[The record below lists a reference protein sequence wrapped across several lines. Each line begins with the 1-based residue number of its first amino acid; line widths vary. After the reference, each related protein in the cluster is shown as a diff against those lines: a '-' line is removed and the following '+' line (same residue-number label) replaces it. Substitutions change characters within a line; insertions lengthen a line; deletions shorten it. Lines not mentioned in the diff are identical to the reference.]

1 MLSTKF
7 FTNGMWRL
15 SMASI
20 ILGRLVNFKNWKL
33 MCNKWSSNGWASTIS
48 FLGKCLS
55 KCEKKED
62 NHYTFYFGRFEKFA
76 KKVGFLD

>member
-1 MLSTKF
+1 
-7 FTNGMWRL
+7 
-15 SMASI
+15 
-20 ILGRLVNFKNWKL
+20 